1 MLMTVISLAIS
12 LVSIQSFYPLNQSES
27 GSNQTSQSSRV
38 QQEKKERTY
47 PTVLNLPST
56 VTVEPI
62 ALPPGENAWA
72 VQIVSRGGFAGS
84 GRGDL
89 TLTSEG
95 KLIWNGPDGSCSR
108 KLPDETMNALTNLVL
123 AVDAPPSSTER
134 SPNMCADCYVTGIIL
149 QHRTGSGVRAFS
161 AIWDDP
167 SQAKVSGNM
176 IAVYEALM
184 AQKGCKLQ

>member
-12 LVSIQSFYPLNQSES
+12 LVSIQSFYYLNQSES
-27 GSNQTSQSSRV
+27 GPNQTSQSSRV
-38 QQEKKERTY
+38 QQEKKEPTY

-89 TLTSEG
+89 TLTSGG
-95 KLIWNGPDGSCSR
+95 KLFWTGPDGSCSR

-123 AVDAPPSSTER
+123 AVDAPQPSTER
-134 SPNMCADCYVTGIIL
+134 SPNTCADCYVTGMIL
-149 QHRTGSGVRAFS
+149 QHRTSSGVRAFS
-161 AIWDDP
+161 AIWDD
-167 SQAKVSGNM
+167 SGQAKVSGNM
-176 IAVYEALM
+176 TAVYEALM

>member
-12 LVSIQSFYPLNQSES
+12 LAPTQSFYPLPQSES

-38 QQEKKERTY
+38 QQEKKEPTY
-47 PTVLNLPST
+47 PMVLNLPST

-108 KLPDETMNALTNLVL
+108 KLPVETMNALTKVVL
-123 AVDAPPSSTER
+123 AVDASPSSTER
-134 SPNMCADCYVTGIIL
+134 LPNMCADCYVTGIIL
-149 QHRTGSGVRAFS
+149 QHRAGSGIRAFS

-184 AQKGCKLQ
+184 AQKGCTPL

>member
-1 MLMTVISLAIS
+1 MLMIALSLAIS
-12 LVSIQSFYPLNQSES
+12 LVPTQSFVHLTQSGS

-38 QQEKKERTY
+38 QKEKKEPAY
-47 PTVLNLPST
+47 PMVLNLPST
-56 VTVEPI
+56 VTVEPV

-72 VQIVSRGGFAGS
+72 VQIVSRGGFAGK

-95 KLIWNGPDGSCSR
+95 NLIWNGPDGSCSR
-108 KLPDETMNALTNLVL
+108 KLSDETMNALAKIVF

-134 SPNMCADCYVTGIIL
+134 SPNLCADCYVTGIIL
-149 QHRTGSGVRAFS
+149 QYRAGSGVRAFS

>member
-12 LVSIQSFYPLNQSES
+12 LVSIQSFYPLNQSEG
-27 GSNQTSQSSRV
+27 GSNQTSQTSQV
-38 QQEKKERTY
+38 QQEKKEPTY
-47 PTVLNLPST
+47 PMVLNLPST

-95 KLIWNGPDGSCSR
+95 RLIWNFPDGSCSR
-108 KLPDETMNALTNLVL
+108 KLPDETMNVLTNLVL
-123 AVDAPPSSTER
+123 AVDATPSSTER

-149 QHRTGSGVRAFS
+149 QHRTGSGVRASS

>member
-1 MLMTVISLAIS
+1 MLMIALSLAIS
-12 LVSIQSFYPLNQSES
+12 LIPTQSFVPLTQSGS

-38 QQEKKERTY
+38 QKEKKEPAY
-47 PTVLNLPST
+47 PMVLNLPST
-56 VTVEPI
+56 VTVEPV

-72 VQIVSRGGFAGS
+72 VQIVSRGGFAGK

-95 KLIWNGPDGSCSR
+95 NLIWNGPDGSCSR
-108 KLPDETMNALTNLVL
+108 KLSDETMNALAKIVF

-134 SPNMCADCYVTGIIL
+134 SPNLCADCYVTGIIL
-149 QHRTGSGVRAFS
+149 QYRAGSGVRAFS

-184 AQKGCKLQ
+184 AQEGCKLQ

>member
-1 MLMTVISLAIS
+1 M
-12 LVSIQSFYPLNQSES
+12 
-27 GSNQTSQSSRV
+27 
-38 QQEKKERTY
+38 
-47 PTVLNLPST
+47 
-56 VTVEPI
+56 
-62 ALPPGENAWA
+62 
-72 VQIVSRGGFAGS
+72 QIVSRGGFAGK

-95 KLIWNGPDGSCSR
+95 NLIWNGPDGSCSR
-108 KLPDETMNALTNLVL
+108 KLSDETMNALAKIVF

-134 SPNMCADCYVTGIIL
+134 SPNLCADCYVTGMIL
-149 QHRTGSGVRAFS
+149 QHRTGSGVRTFS